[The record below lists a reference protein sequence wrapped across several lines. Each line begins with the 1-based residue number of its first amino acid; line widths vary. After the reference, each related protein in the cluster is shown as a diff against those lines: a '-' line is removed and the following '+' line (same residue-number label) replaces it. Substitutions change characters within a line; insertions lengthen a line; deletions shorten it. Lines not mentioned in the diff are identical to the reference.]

1 MQKVSELLEEL
12 KAIEAR
18 VGTIDDLTNKIE
30 EQRKILAALNSE
42 REVVQRALREL
53 HDERSAIQAA
63 VNAAKA
69 ELVKTQRAQT
79 EAQGAYNETRNKI
92 MRLVG

>member
-12 KAIEAR
+12 SAIEAR
-18 VGTIDDLTNKIE
+18 VGNVDELTNKID

-42 REVVQRALREL
+42 REVTQRAVRDLQ
-53 HDERSAIQAA
+53 DERSNLQAA

-69 ELVKTQRAQT
+69 ELVKTHKANA
-79 EAQGAYNETRNKI
+79 EAQGAYDETTRRILK
-92 MRLVG
+92 LVG